1 MVYWKFCSE
10 ITFLLSQVHHN
21 EYQKF
26 SEEVFLLPLYLL
38 SCLPAPGKWSE
49 WAVWPGS
56 WGRLWEEASCS
67 DFRHHLSQTQWLP
80 SVGCRAL
87 SRPLVETKK
96 CFYHKKINESLCEF
110 LVTCILDMYMYGI
123 LHIPIF
129 KSFSFKLNLA
139 LRLLWDF
146 DRFHLIMP

>member
-56 WGRLWEEASCS
+56 WGRLWEEACCS

-96 CFYHKKINESLCEF
+96 SFYHKKDKWKSLWVF
-110 LVTCILDMYMYGI
+110 GHMYTRYV
-123 LHIPIF
+123 HI
-129 KSFSFKLNLA
+129 
-139 LRLLWDF
+139 WDITYSNF
-146 DRFHLIMP
+146 